1 VELFVAAFLLIV
13 GVTVVVRASVA
24 RPVRAVP
31 VLLSAAATLL
41 FVAVRNHY
49 NLEEARFVWTLVAF
63 SAGACATTFAASLLV
78 RQPIGRSVTYGV
90 AAAGLVLPLLFSYYV
105 LLLMSC
111 LVTGCD
117 MS

>member
-1 VELFVAAFLLIV
+1 VELFVAAFLVIV
-13 GVTVVVRASVA
+13 GVAAAVQASVR

-31 VLLSAAATLL
+31 ILVSATATLL

-49 NLEEARFVWTLVAF
+49 DLEEASFGWALLAF
-63 SAGACATTFAASLLV
+63 SAGACVTTFAASLVV
-78 RQPIGRSVTYGV
+78 RQPPRRSATFGV
-90 AAAGLVLPLLFSYYV
+90 VAAGLVLPLLVSYYV

-111 LVTGCD
+111 LITGCD